1 MLARYK
7 EAAEAVLRFRQ
18 ARADSKDHLLRRAAV
33 GLVPCLA
40 SFAPERFALSYLQQC
55 GDFLLAVLRYGTLHP
70 APCTLIPKPTPY
82 YSSAG
87 TLCWPCSGIALLV

>member
-7 EAAEAVLRFRQ
+7 EAAEAVLKFRQ

-55 GDFLLAVLRYGTLHP
+55 GDFLLAVLRYAHFE
-70 APCTLIPKPTPY
+70 AVSQVAAEC
-82 YSSAG
+82 AQ
-87 TLCWPCSGIALLV
+87 VRV